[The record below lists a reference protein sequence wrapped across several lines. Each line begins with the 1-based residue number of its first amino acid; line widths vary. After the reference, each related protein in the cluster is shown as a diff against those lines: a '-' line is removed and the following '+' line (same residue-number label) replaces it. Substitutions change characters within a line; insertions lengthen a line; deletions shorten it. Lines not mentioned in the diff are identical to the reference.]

1 MAYLTFFSN
10 TAYLFSRLILLYDK
24 EFNKGTIYIKDLER
38 EFCSS
43 RKLFTTLGL
52 EESRSHVF
60 DLFSDLAKNSE
71 EEVAETLAETMKEYM
86 IKTRADYGSGV
97 TRPKIDDKDHFEL
110 KG

>member
-1 MAYLTFFSN
+1 H
-10 TAYLFSRLILLYDK
+10 DK
-24 EFNKGTIYIKDLER
+24 EFNKGTIYTKDLER
-38 EFCSS
+38 KFCSS
-43 RKLFTTLGL
+43 RKLFMKLSL

-60 DLFSDLAKNSE
+60 DLFSDLAKNFE
-71 EEVAETLAETMKEYM
+71 EEVAETMAETMKEYM